1 MEKKH
6 GRAAGRRGREETA
19 RGSWTD
25 TEAGRQQKN
34 RHALEGREGRG
45 MYTYSLKLHGL
56 VRSWA
61 GLVVVVVLLS
71 LPFSEGGSFLSLLSP
86 Q

>member
-1 MEKKH
+1 MDEQQEDGEEKRQHADH
-6 GRAAGRRGREETA
+6 GQIRRQA
-19 RGSWTD
+19 D
-25 TEAGRQQKN
+25 KKN
-34 RHALEGREGRG
+34 THALEGREGRG

-71 LPFSEGGSFLSLLSP
+71 LPFSEGGSFLSLPSH